1 MIDAKLPNHAL
12 QALNNVRTYVHTC
25 VFENLFLNM
34 TRKREREREKYARA
48 YDDAILWVFPL
59 HFPLSSSFS
68 FVLSL
73 LLFRASSSLFSLLL
87 LSLSLSLSLLPL
99 TSLQLFLLFIC
110 SLLQCIPI
118 FVNTRD
124 YFSIISIKSRR
135 INFDISWYLCNIYHY
150 RYFFKNW
157 ICSLKVYKMY
167 IFLSPSS
174 FSLSLFQLPTISLVQ
189 A

>member
-1 MIDAKLPNHAL
+1 MERKFVFTLLLACKRVIDAKLPNQAL

-87 LSLSLSLSLLPL
+87 LSLSLSLLPL
-99 TSLQLFLLFIC
+99 
-110 SLLQCIPI
+110 P
-118 FVNTRD
+118 
-124 YFSIISIKSRR
+124 YFSTIVPPFYMFSSPMYSYIRKYTRLF
-135 INFDISWYLCNIYHY
+135 FD
-150 RYFFKNW
+150 
-157 ICSLKVYKMY
+157 Y
-167 IFLSPSS
+167 ID
-174 FSLSLFQLPTISLVQ
+174 
-189 A
+189 

>member
-1 MIDAKLPNHAL
+1 MERKFVFTLLLACKRVIDAKLPNHAL

-87 LSLSLSLSLLPL
+87 LSLSLSPSSLL
-99 TSLQLFLLFIC
+99 LLYNC
-110 SLLQCIPI
+110 
-118 FVNTRD
+118 
-124 YFSIISIKSRR
+124 
-135 INFDISWYLCNIYHY
+135 
-150 RYFFKNW
+150 
-157 ICSLKVYKMY
+157 
-167 IFLSPSS
+167 SS
-174 FSLSLFQLPTISLVQ
+174 FFLHVLSSNVFLYSWIYEIIFRLYRLNLVE
-189 A
+189 

>member
-1 MIDAKLPNHAL
+1 MERKFVFTLLLACKRVIDAKLPNHAL

-87 LSLSLSLSLLPL
+87 LSLSLLPL

-135 INFDISWYLCNIYHY
+135 INFDIS
-150 RYFFKNW
+150 
-157 ICSLKVYKMY
+157 
-167 IFLSPSS
+167 
-174 FSLSLFQLPTISLVQ
+174 
-189 A
+189 